1 MKKIIQKITLLLLI
15 GFLFFQSKISPD
27 SRTVRATN
35 RYCLELCESEI
46 SEKKDHTTF

>member
-27 SRTVRATN
+27 SRTVPVTN
-35 RYCLELCESEI
+35 RYCLELCEEDSRL
-46 SEKKDHTTF
+46 HTGY

>member
-27 SRTVRATN
+27 SRTVPATN
-35 RYCLELCESEI
+35 RYCIELCEEDMI
-46 SEKKDHTTF
+46 EHTLF

>member
-27 SRTVRATN
+27 SRTVPATN
-35 RYCLELCESEI
+35 RYCIELCEGDEREYFI
-46 SEKKDHTTF
+46 Y

>member
-1 MKKIIQKITLLLLI
+1 MKKLFRKSLFTLDRI
-15 GFLFFQSKISPD
+15 AFFQSKISLD
-27 SRTVRATN
+27 SRTVPATN